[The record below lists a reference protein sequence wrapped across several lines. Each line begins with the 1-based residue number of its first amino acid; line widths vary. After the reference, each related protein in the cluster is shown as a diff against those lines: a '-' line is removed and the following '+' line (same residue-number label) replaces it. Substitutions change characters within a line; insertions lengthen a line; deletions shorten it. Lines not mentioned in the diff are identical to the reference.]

1 MKWTEQDIPDQTGRG
16 AIVTGSNSGIG
27 YETARILAH
36 KGADVVLACRSTE
49 KGQAA
54 LNKICAENRK
64 ATSRFLR

>member
-36 KGADVVLACRSTE
+36 KGADVVLACRVSP
-49 KGQAA
+49 KQ
-54 LNKICAENRK
+54 KAEIV
-64 ATSRFLR
+64 